1 MSALRAGWDSVVG
14 RGPEFSHQP
23 AGRHVEVQGL
33 GGYWLDLRHK
43 SYATD
48 ATPDGLPRG
57 GDGRELDWVVPL
69 AQAAL
74 GYWERRCEGE
84 ETGDRF
90 LTLAER
96 LLATAR
102 PGASGLVWEV
112 PVAAPKYGLGRGW
125 PSALG
130 QGQAISVLLRAH
142 ALTGE
147 ERWFEAARAA
157 LVPLAA
163 GVEDGGL
170 ARMLD
175 GALVLEEYP
184 SRRPSAV
191 LNGWIYALLG
201 VHELAVARAEPRA
214 EELMTRS
221 VRGLLELLPRYD
233 LGWWS
238 RYSLYPH
245 ARPDLAK
252 PFYQRLHPVLLEALH
267 LARPD
272 PRLPALAAR
281 WRAQLTPLALARVSL
296 DKLVFRADRAWRERA
311 RTAT

>member
-1 MSALRAGWDSVVG
+1 MSALRSGWDSVAG

-23 AGRHVEVQGL
+23 PGRHVEPRGL

-43 SYATD
+43 SYAAD
-48 ATPDGLPRG
+48 AAPDGLPRG
-57 GDGRELDWVVPL
+57 ADGRELDWVVPL

-90 LTLAER
+90 LSLAER
-96 LLATAR
+96 LLATGR
-102 PGASGLVWEV
+102 PAVGGLRWEV

-130 QGQAISVLLRAH
+130 QGQAISVLLRAG

-147 ERWFEAARAA
+147 ERWAAAAHAA
-157 LVPLAA
+157 LAPLAA
-163 GVEDGGL
+163 TVEDGGL
-170 ARMLD
+170 ARVLN

-184 SRRPSAV
+184 SRRPCAV

-201 VHELAVARAEPRA
+201 VHELAVTGEPRA
-214 EELMTRS
+214 EELVARS
-221 VRGLLELLPRYD
+221 THGLLALLPRYD

-245 ARPDLAK
+245 GRSDLAK

-272 PRLPALAAR
+272 PRLPAMAAR
-281 WRAQLTPLALARVSL
+281 WRAQLTPLTIARASV
-296 DKLVFRADRAWRERA
+296 DKLVFRADRAFREHA
-311 RTAT
+311 GHAA